1 MPVVGHRPSTLGEA
15 ATPVPPSADAPPE
28 RAATEAAIK
37 AHDRLAEEAGIDP
50 DVGRTVTEEEARAL
64 GFWSGQ
70 EKR

>member
-1 MPVVGHRPSTLGEA
+1 MHLNRHRPSTLGEA
-15 ATPVPPSADAPPE
+15 AADAPPE